1 MRLVGISCGERGDEV
16 FLRSYYLRQL
26 NRLGMCGV
34 ALPPQDLADKAVEEV
49 IGRLDGLILSG
60 GGDLHPK
67 LWGEQPRYGL
77 GEVDCRRDCWELAL
91 VGAAYAADLPLLG
104 ICRGMQVMNVWGGG
118 SLWQDLREMP
128 QGLLHK
134 QSAPAKQPWHE
145 VKLSGRLAEI
155 CGVAEGGTA
164 EVNSFHHQG
173 VRWTGEGVTA
183 CAWAPDGLVEGIM
196 LAERRFAVGVQWHPE
211 RLGGAE
217 KLWEAFAAA
226 CGV

>member
-26 NRLGMCGV
+26 NRLGLCGV
-34 ALPPQDLADKAVEEV
+34 ALPPQEIAVDEV

-77 GEVDCRRDCWELAL
+77 GEVDNRRDSWELAL

-104 ICRGMQVMNVWGGG
+104 ICRGMQVINVWSGG

-128 QGLLHK
+128 QGLLHN
-134 QSAPAKQPWHE
+134 QSAPAEQHWHE

-155 CGVAEGGTA
+155 CGVADGGTA

-173 VRWTGEGVTA
+173 VRQTGEMAVA

>member
-26 NRLGMCGV
+26 NRLGLCGV
-34 ALPPQDLADKAVEEV
+34 ALPPQEIAVEEV

-67 LWGEQPRYGL
+67 LWGEQPHYGL
-77 GEVDCRRDCWELAL
+77 GEVDCRRDSWELAL

-118 SLWQDLREMP
+118 SLWQDLQEMP
-128 QGLLHK
+128 QRLLHK
-134 QSAPAKQPWHE
+134 QTAPAKQPWHE

-173 VRWTGEGVTA
+173 VRRTGEGVTA

-196 LAERRFAVGVQWHPE
+196 LTKRRFAVGVQWHPE

-217 KLWEAFAAA
+217 KLWEAFAEA